1 MRIRRIL
8 MCMAIGLGMSAAS
21 SHAQP
26 QMAGINFSELT
37 AKQMKELAV
46 EQTDMMKEALELD
59 AAQYKKVLQLNLNR
73 IKVLRNTSGGFGGG
87 FGGPMGGPG
96 GFRPGMGGPG
106 GFRPGMGPGR
116 GPAGAN
122 IDPERQAG
130 ARELVQELTK
140 EQQKYE
146 AKLKKI
152 LTLQQLRKFQENR
165 TMGSIRRG
173 RPEGEWPQGGPG
185 GFRPGMGGPGR
196 GPAGGPGGPGGFRP
210 GNNQGNNN

>member
-106 GFRPGMGPGR
+106 GFRPGMG
-116 GPAGAN
+116 
-122 IDPERQAG
+122 
-130 ARELVQELTK
+130 
-140 EQQKYE
+140 
-146 AKLKKI
+146 
-152 LTLQQLRKFQENR
+152 
-165 TMGSIRRG
+165 
-173 RPEGEWPQGGPG
+173 
-185 GFRPGMGGPGR
+185 GPGR

-210 GNNQGNNN
+210 GNNQGNPGNNQGNNN